1 MPIDAAHLHL
11 MLTHL
16 PVIGV
21 PFLLLLLSIGLA
33 RRSTEVVTIALVLT
47 VGLAI
52 ATGGVYLTGEP
63 AEEALEHTRWFQ
75 ESLTDAHED
84 RAAVAL
90 VTTLATGVLAVMAL
104 VLRGAHRWLPR
115 LVWSGLLLSTLAL
128 GWTAWSGGQI
138 RHDEIRPRAVS
149 PSSGT

>member
-1 MPIDAAHLHL
+1 MRIDAAHLHL

-16 PVIGV
+16 PVIGG

-33 RRSTEVVTIALVLT
+33 RSSTDVVTVALVLT

-52 ATGGVYLTGEP
+52 TTGGIYLTGEP
-63 AEEALEHTRWFQ
+63 AEEALQSTPWFQ

-90 VTTLATGVLAVMAL
+90 VSTLATGVLAVMAL
-104 VLRGAHRWLPR
+104 VLRRASRALPR
-115 LVWSGLLLSTLAL
+115 LVWAGLLLSTLAL

-149 PSSGT
+149 RSSGP